1 MRFGQAKRLKVGD
14 EVTIK
19 ATNEVVKIVSLT
31 PKRNVIMIDAMTRDG
46 LKFLYHDEVI
56 L

>member
-1 MRFGQAKRLKVGD
+1 MNLGQARRLKVGD

-19 ATNEVVKIVSLT
+19 ATNEIVKIISLT
-31 PKRNVIMIDAMTRDG
+31 PKRNIIMVGAMTRDG
-46 LKFLYHDEVI
+46 LKSLYNDEVI

>member
-1 MRFGQAKRLKVGD
+1 MMLGQARRLKVGD

-19 ATNEVVKIVSLT
+19 ATNEIVKIISLT